1 MSRTMRDS
9 ILEAAQMHYEALINK
24 HKVNVLN
31 ILHNSVGVAE
41 HPDIMETIEQELTK
55 MAHYRDLLEEISRF

>member
-1 MSRTMRDS
+1 MSTTMRDS

>member
-1 MSRTMRDS
+1 MSKTMRDS
-9 ILEAAQMHYEALINK
+9 ILEAGQMHYEALINK

-41 HPDIMETIEQELTK
+41 HPDVMETIEAELTK
-55 MAHYRDLLEEISRF
+55 MAHYRDLLEEINHF

>member
-1 MSRTMRDS
+1 MSRTMRES